1 METCVVVV
9 LPLQLPVASLAPRVV
24 VAPPPTV
31 SVDLYLSR
39 SAWYVEDYIRS
50 GYSAFVSFCWRVVC
64 TPALEPGPGPIQGA
78 WSMQLRSFPT
88 SAYFRWAPV
97 FPL

>member
-39 SAWYVEDYIRS
+39 FLVPLGWCGR
-50 GYSAFVSFCWRVVC
+50 
-64 TPALEPGPGPIQGA
+64 
-78 WSMQLRSFPT
+78 
-88 SAYFRWAPV
+88 V
-97 FPL
+97 FP